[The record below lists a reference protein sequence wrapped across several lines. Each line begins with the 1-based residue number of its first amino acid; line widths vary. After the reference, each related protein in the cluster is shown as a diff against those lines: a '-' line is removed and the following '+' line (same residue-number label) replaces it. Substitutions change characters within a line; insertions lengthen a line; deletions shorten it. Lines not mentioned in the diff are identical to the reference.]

1 MKTPSRRL
9 ASEAEL
15 KSPTLED
22 SIPAPSFWRW
32 CLLSILFVF
41 GSILFYL
48 VLKTSND
55 IAGTRYF
62 ALPDDGMISMRF
74 ARNLASGLGLVWN
87 QGERVQGFTN
97 PAWTLI
103 MAVVHW
109 IGVPER
115 LASLPM
121 QLASAAIDL
130 LTAVYIWWRV
140 SERTGPDWGIGA
152 AAAYLASSCAI
163 CWAISGWETSAVTLG
178 WAIALDPVLEENP
191 RAIDAWRSLLAAGM
205 TVLFR
210 PDAGLLLAALALY
223 WASTAKSNERSS
235 VIAAVMVA
243 AVPALALGVF
253 QRSYYGS
260 WIPNTATLKRSAGIL
275 SIGPGIEYLLMSIFR
290 YPFNAAV
297 LAGGIY
303 GARRLRRPAAALL
316 AAVAGTYLVYVVSVG
331 GDHFAHA
338 RFLLP
343 ILPTATVLAAD
354 AFSGIRIGS
363 DSKRKF
369 LIRAA
374 AVAMIGLI
382 VMDFGDEA
390 LVDVPF
396 QKDLN
401 RWALNTA
408 LALRDLA
415 AGKNPTVGIF
425 LAGTIPYF
433 NPSIRF
439 HDMLGKNDLHIART
453 RAHCGEPGHNRWDYD
468 YSLDQ
473 VKPDLIFT
481 SYPILKQKPSLR
493 ETGFRQVSDFY
504 QDLYN
509 QSQFAALYLDNQ
521 VPIRYGGEDVTIY
534 EAYARKG
541 GVFDPAIAASSI
553 SQPAH

>member
-1 MKTPSRRL
+1 MKTPSHRL

-15 KSPTLED
+15 KFPRLED

-32 CLLSILFVF
+32 CLLSMLFVF
-41 GSILFYL
+41 GSILIYL
-48 VLKTSND
+48 VLKTSNV

-62 ALPDDGMISMRF
+62 VLPDDGMISMRF

-103 MAVVHW
+103 MVVVHW
-109 IGVPER
+109 IGIPSR

-140 SERTGPDWGIGA
+140 SERTGADWGIGA

-163 CWAISGWETSAVTLG
+163 CWAISGWETSAITLG

-191 RAIDAWRSLLAAGM
+191 RPIDAWRSLIAAGL

-210 PDAGLLLAALALY
+210 PDAGLLLGALAIY
-223 WASTAKSNERSS
+223 WAATAKSNERSS
-235 VIAAVMVA
+235 VIAVVMVA
-243 AVPALALGVF
+243 AVPALALGIF
-253 QRSYYGS
+253 QRGYYGS

-275 SIGPGIEYLLMSIFR
+275 SVGPGIEYVLMSIFR

-297 LAGGIY
+297 IAGGIF
-303 GARRLRRPAAALL
+303 GASRLRRPAAALL
-316 AAVAGTYLVYVVSVG
+316 AALAGTYLVYVVSVG

-354 AFSGIRIGS
+354 ALSRIRIGS
-363 DSKRKF
+363 DTRRSF

-382 VMDFGDEA
+382 VLDFGDEA
-390 LVDVPF
+390 LVDVPS
-396 QKDLN
+396 QKNLN
-401 RWALNTA
+401 RYALNTA
-408 LALRDLA
+408 LALRDLS

-439 HDMLGKNDLHIART
+439 HDMLGKNDLYIART

-468 YSLDQ
+468 YSLDH
-473 VKPDLIFT
+473 VKPDLIIT
-481 SYPILKQKPSLR
+481 SYPILKQKPSLHQ
-493 ETGFRQVSDFY
+493 TGFRQVSDYY

-509 QSQFAALYLDNQ
+509 QSQFAALYLDHQ
-521 VPIRYGGEDVTIY
+521 IPIRYGGEDVSIY

-541 GVFDPAIAASSI
+541 GVFDPAIAAIRI
-553 SQPAH
+553 SHLSH

>member
-1 MKTPSRRL
+1 M
-9 ASEAEL
+9 
-15 KSPTLED
+15 
-22 SIPAPSFWRW
+22 PAPSFWRW
-32 CLLSILFVF
+32 CLLSILILF

-48 VLKTSND
+48 VLKTSNE

-62 ALPDDGMISMRF
+62 VLPDDGMISMRF
-74 ARNLASGLGLVWN
+74 ARNLMSGLGLVWN
-87 QGERVQGFTN
+87 QGERVQGFTS

-109 IGVPER
+109 IGVPSR

-121 QLASAAIDL
+121 QVGSAAIDL

-140 SERTGPDWGIGA
+140 NERTGPDWGIGA

-163 CWAISGWETSAVTLG
+163 CWAISGWETSAITLG
-178 WAIALDPVLEENP
+178 WALALDPVLEENP
-191 RAIDAWRSLLAAGM
+191 RAIDAWRSLIVAGV

-210 PDAGLLLAALALY
+210 PDAELLLAALALY
-223 WASTAKSNERSS
+223 WASTAKSNERLS
-235 VIAAVMVA
+235 VVAAVMVA
-243 AVPALALGVF
+243 VVPAVALAVF
-253 QRSYYGS
+253 QRGYYGS

-275 SIGPGIEYLLMSIFR
+275 SVRPGIEYVLMSIFR
-290 YPFNAAV
+290 YPFNAV
-297 LAGGIY
+297 VVAGGIF
-303 GARRLRRPAAALL
+303 GARRLRRPAVTLL
-316 AAVAGTYLVYVVSVG
+316 AALAGTYLLYVVAVG
-331 GDHFAHA
+331 GDHFKHA

-354 AFSGIRIGS
+354 ALSRIRIGS
-363 DSKRKF
+363 DARRKF

-382 VMDFGDEA
+382 VLDFGDEA
-390 LVDVPF
+390 FVRVPL
-396 QKDLN
+396 QKNFN
-401 RWALNTA
+401 RYALNTA

-415 AGKNPTVGIF
+415 AGKNPTIGVF

-468 YSLDQ
+468 YSLDH
-473 VKPDLIFT
+473 VKPDLIIT

-493 ETGFRQVSDFY
+493 ETGFRQVCDYY

-509 QSQFAALYLDNQ
+509 QSQFAALYLGNQ
-521 VPIRYGGEDVTIY
+521 VPIRYGGEDVSIY

-541 GVFDPAIAASSI
+541 GVFDPAIAANSS
-553 SQPAH
+553 SHLAH

>member
-1 MKTPSRRL
+1 
-9 ASEAEL
+9 
-15 KSPTLED
+15 
-22 SIPAPSFWRW
+22 
-32 CLLSILFVF
+32 
-41 GSILFYL
+41 
-48 VLKTSND
+48 
-55 IAGTRYF
+55 
-62 ALPDDGMISMRF
+62 MISMRF

-87 QGERVQGFTN
+87 PGERVQGFTN

-103 MAVVHW
+103 MVVVHW
-109 IGVPER
+109 IGVPSR

-130 LTAVYIWWRV
+130 LTAVYLWWRV

-163 CWAISGWETSAVTLG
+163 CWAISGWETSAITLG
-178 WAIALDPVLEENP
+178 WAIALDPVLEESP
-191 RAIDAWRSLLAAGM
+191 RPIDVWRSLIAAGL

-210 PDAGLLLAALALY
+210 PDAGLLLGALAVY
-223 WASTAKSNERSS
+223 WALTTSRNERSS
-235 VIAAVMVA
+235 VIAAVIVA
-243 AVPALALGVF
+243 AVPALALGIF
-253 QRSYYGS
+253 QRGYYGS

-275 SIGPGIEYLLMSIFR
+275 SVGPGIEYVLMSIFR

-297 LAGGIY
+297 IAGGIF
-303 GARRLRRPAAALL
+303 GASRLQRPAAALL
-316 AAVAGTYLVYVVSVG
+316 AALAGTYLVYVVSVG

-354 AFSGIRIGS
+354 ALSRIRIGA
-363 DSKRKF
+363 DTRRKF

-374 AVAMIGLI
+374 AVAMIGL
-382 VMDFGDEA
+382 VVLDFGDEA
-390 LVDVPF
+390 LVDVPS
-396 QKDLN
+396 QKNLN
-401 RWALNTA
+401 RYALNTA
-408 LALRDLA
+408 LALRDLS

-439 HDMLGKNDLHIART
+439 HDMLGKNDLYIART

-468 YSLDQ
+468 YSLDH
-473 VKPDLIFT
+473 VKPDLIIT
-481 SYPILKQKPSLR
+481 SYPLLKQKPSMR
-493 ETGFRQVSDFY
+493 ETGFRQVSDYY

-521 VPIRYGGEDVTIY
+521 VPIRYGGEDVSIY

-541 GVFDPAIAASSI
+541 GVFDPAIAAVRI
-553 SQPAH
+553 SHLSH